1 MSVVENGLPT
11 LSYDGED
18 TPAQVYPQLRA
29 ARDISPV
36 AMGPYGPEVLSYE
49 LVRAGLRD
57 PRLLIPPGLGL
68 AVQGI
73 TEGPLWD
80 RVVSTLL
87 CLEGDEHHRLRSLLS
102 RAFTPRSVERL
113 HSTIVDVLA
122 DLVDACTR
130 RGECDVVTDIAR
142 PYPVPIVCALLGAP
156 REDWEQFSL
165 WADDIFKAFSF
176 TPVPDLEAVAMGAW
190 RELDAYTDDMID
202 RRRHTLTDDL
212 LSDLIRAEDDHDRL
226 DHAELRMLAAGILLA
241 GTDTT
246 RNQVAASIDVL
257 CDHPEQWDLLRRD
270 PTLAMN
276 AVHETMR
283 HAPIACST
291 LRVAGEDME
300 LGGVPISAG
309 TMVFLNL
316 VSANHDPA
324 VFEDPDRF
332 DITRSGSAP
341 VMTFGGGVHYCIGAN
356 LAKLELAEALK
367 AVTARWGPPRRT
379 GPAPWKPMVSLS
391 GPKTL
396 PLAVG

>member
-1 MSVVENGLPT
+1 MSAVEAGLPT
-11 LSYDGED
+11 LEYSGED
-18 TPAQVYPQLRA
+18 TPAQVYPKLRA
-29 ARDISPV
+29 AREIAPV

-68 AVQGI
+68 VVQGI
-73 TEGPLWD
+73 TSGPLWD

-130 RGECDVVTDIAR
+130 RGQFDVVTDIAR

-212 LSDLIRAEDDHDRL
+212 LSDLIRAEDVIER
-226 DHAELRMLAAGILLA
+226 
-241 GTDTT
+241 
-246 RNQVAASIDVL
+246 
-257 CDHPEQWDLLRRD
+257 
-270 PTLAMN
+270 
-276 AVHETMR
+276 
-283 HAPIACST
+283 
-291 LRVAGEDME
+291 
-300 LGGVPISAG
+300 IS
-309 TMVFLNL
+309 
-316 VSANHDPA
+316 SA
-324 VFEDPDRF
+324 
-332 DITRSGSAP
+332 
-341 VMTFGGGVHYCIGAN
+341 
-356 LAKLELAEALK
+356 
-367 AVTARWGPPRRT
+367 
-379 GPAPWKPMVSLS
+379 LS
-391 GPKTL
+391 
-396 PLAVG
+396 